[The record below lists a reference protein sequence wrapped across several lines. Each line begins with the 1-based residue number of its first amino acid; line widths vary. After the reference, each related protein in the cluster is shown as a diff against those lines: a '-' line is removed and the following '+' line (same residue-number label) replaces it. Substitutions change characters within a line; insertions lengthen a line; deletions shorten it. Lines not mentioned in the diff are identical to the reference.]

1 MKRQQ
6 RMIKNRESACIS
18 RKKKKEYVT
27 SLEAEIKTLSDV
39 RISATR
45 IAQLVLVR
53 TDPGWRYVV
62 MRNSCMVLSFS

>member
-1 MKRQQ
+1 MTDWLRATPNFLSVLQLRNMKRQQ

-45 IAQLVLVR
+45 IA
-53 TDPGWRYVV
+53 
-62 MRNSCMVLSFS
+62 